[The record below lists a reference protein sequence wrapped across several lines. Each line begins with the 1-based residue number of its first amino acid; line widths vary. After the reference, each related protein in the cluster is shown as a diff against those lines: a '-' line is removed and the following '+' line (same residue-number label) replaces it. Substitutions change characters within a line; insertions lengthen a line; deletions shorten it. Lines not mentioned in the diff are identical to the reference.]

1 LKGTAVG
8 TWTTYD
14 VGHLGFHGRIYRAVI
29 KGMDPLKR
37 YYYRV
42 GDAETRIF
50 SKIKYFKS
58 PPLKVQSLEE
68 VNIAVFGDMGTYT
81 PFGAFVINQ
90 IVKDHF
96 IRPYDFVFLTGDIA
110 YAGVSKESTG
120 ELEPIW
126 DLFGELTSKF
136 AAFTPFMPGVGNH
149 ERYYNYTSYMKRYV
163 LPKINPNQTNLWFS
177 FDYGQVHVVHFSSEH
192 PYTFGSEQF
201 DYL

>member
-1 LKGTAVG
+1 
-8 TWTTYD
+8 
-14 VGHLGFHGRIYRAVI
+14 
-29 KGMDPLKR
+29 M
-37 YYYRV
+37 
-42 GDAETRIF
+42 E
-50 SKIKYFKS
+50 
-58 PPLKVQSLEE
+58 Q

-81 PFGAFVINQ
+81 PFGAFVTNQ

-110 YAGVSKESTG
+110 YAGVSHEQTG

-136 AAFTPFMPGVGNH
+136 AAYTPFMPGVGNH

-177 FDYGQVHVVHFSSEH
+177 FDFGQVHVVHFSSEH
-192 PYTFGSEQF
+192 AYNLGSEQY
-201 DYL
+201 DYLE